1 MNLILFGPPGAGK
14 GTQSQF
20 LVERFNVP
28 QISTGDILRAAV
40 KEQTELGIKAK
51 AIMDAGDLLPDEVV
65 LGIINERLGLID
77 CLKGFILDG
86 FPRTIQQAEGLSS
99 ILLGMKKNI
108 DHVVSLEVQNDE
120 IVQRLSGR
128 RTCSVC
134 GKGYHSLYA
143 PPKTLEV
150 CDICQGQLVQRDDDR
165 EDAIIN
171 RLTTYEKQTSPLKA
185 YYERLGLLRSV
196 KGTGTVDQIKN
207 RIINVITGSAGDHP

>member
-1 MNLILFGPPGAGK
+1 VNLILFGPPGAGK

-20 LVERFNVP
+20 LVERFNIP

-40 KEQTELGIKAK
+40 KDQTELGIKAK
-51 AIMDAGDLLPDEVV
+51 IIMDAGGLVPDEVV
-65 LGIINERLGLID
+65 LAIINERLGLLD
-77 CLKGFILDG
+77 CLNGFILDG

-99 ILLGMKKNI
+99 ILVGMQKDI
-108 DHVVSLEVQNDE
+108 DHVVSLEVQNEE

-143 PPKTLEV
+143 PPKTLGV
-150 CDICQGQLVQRDDDR
+150 CDVCQGELVQRDDDK

-171 RLTTYEKQTSPLKA
+171 RLTTYEKQTSPLKE

-196 KGTGTVDQIKN
+196 KGTGSVDQIKDS
-207 RIINVITGSAGDHP
+207 IINVIIGSAGDHP

>member
-20 LVERFNVP
+20 LVERFNIP

-51 AIMDAGDLLPDEVV
+51 IIMDAGGLVPDEVV
-65 LGIINERLGLID
+65 LAIINERLGLPD
-77 CLKGFILDG
+77 CVNGFILDG

-99 ILLGMKKNI
+99 ILVGMQKDI
-108 DHVVSLEVQNDE
+108 DHVVSLEVQNEE
-120 IVQRLSGR
+120 IVQRLSAR

-143 PPKTLEV
+143 PPKALGV
-150 CDICQGQLVQRDDDR
+150 CDVCQGELIQRDDDK
-165 EDAIIN
+165 EGAIIN
-171 RLTTYEKQTSPLKA
+171 RLTTYEKQTSPLKE

-196 KGTGTVDQIKN
+196 KGTGSVDQIKDS
-207 RIINVITGSAGDHP
+207 IINVIIGSAGDRP